1 VDNNNNNNGWSVL
14 VAGVPEI
21 SGDPGKMLDRLR
33 AENPHVY
40 VQAAD
45 AQAVYGA
52 DHVAG
57 VLQIAFEAHER
68 RVMIA
73 EKLETEVLLRLA
85 CTDQISDALKKAG
98 LKAGRAGCFLAFSHD
113 AGAVRKFG
121 EGLGKLDDSVL
132 LPSREKAA
140 KISAALGVDAEKVTV
155 DYLLERAAILVK
167 G

>member
-1 VDNNNNNNGWSVL
+1 MVDKSRWTIL

-33 AENPHVY
+33 AENPGVY

-45 AQAVYGA
+45 ALAVYGA

-57 VLQIAFEAHER
+57 VLHIAFEAHER
-68 RVMIA
+68 KVMIA
-73 EKLETEVLLRLA
+73 EKLEAEVLLRLA

-98 LKAGRAGCFLAFSHD
+98 LKSGKAGCFIAFSHD
-113 AGAVRKFG
+113 AGAVHKFG
-121 EGLGKLDDSVL
+121 ERLGKLDDSVL

-140 KISAALGVDAEKVTV
+140 KMSAALGIDAEKITV

>member
-1 VDNNNNNNGWSVL
+1 MADSKWSVL
-14 VAGVPEI
+14 VAGVPAV
-21 SGDPGKMLDRLR
+21 GPDPGKMLDRLR
-33 AENPHVY
+33 AENPGVY

-57 VLQIAFEAHER
+57 VLQMAFEAHER
-68 RVMIA
+68 KVMIA

-98 LKAGRAGCFLAFSHD
+98 LKAGRAGCFIAFSHD
-113 AGAVRKFG
+113 GGAVRRFG
-121 EGLGKLDDSVL
+121 EGLSELDDSVL

-140 KISAALGVDAEKVTV
+140 KMSAALGIDAEKMTV

>member
-1 VDNNNNNNGWSVL
+1 MADRWNVL
-14 VAGVPEI
+14 IAGIPAV

-33 AENPHVY
+33 EENPCVY

-45 AQAVYGA
+45 SQAVYGA

-68 RVMIA
+68 KVMIA
-73 EKLETEVLLRLA
+73 GRLETEVLLRLA

-98 LKAGRAGCFLAFSHD
+98 LKAGKAGCIIAFSKD

-121 EGLGKLDDSVL
+121 ERLRDLDDSVL

-140 KISAALGVDAEKVTV
+140 KISAALGIDEGKLTL
-155 DYLLERAAILVK
+155 DYMLERAAILVK